1 VRCAELN
8 LPSTYYCGDECAQAH
23 WPKHKVWHKEQ
34 KEREKE
40 LREGT
45 VAEHDRSAAEAQARE
60 AERTGS
66 ELDKRCAA
74 AVALIAEDDHHAADK
89 ALRKIIKEWPEEP
102 SPYHNL
108 ALVMLRSGRNMEAAP
123 MFLKAMELYEDGTKQ
138 WADSTGAAFDLLRH
152 DECDGVPKPEW
163 WNDEALKALSA
174 RVVAVAPDA
183 GTPCTMRAYVLA
195 SEVIFKHN
203 WNAAPR
209 TAMEIKEAVMWF
221 RRAAK
226 VQHTPAAKLSN
237 ETLASQCDA
246 VADSLLAKEEAECG
260 QGPRCRRGR
269 GREDPRCGQGG
280 GGGGPKGGRG
290 QGDSGSQGA
299 SRRGG
304 EGEEAGGQQNGQ

>member
-1 VRCAELN
+1 
-8 LPSTYYCGDECAQAH
+8 
-23 WPKHKVWHKEQ
+23 
-34 KEREKE
+34 
-40 LREGT
+40 
-45 VAEHDRSAAEAQARE
+45 
-60 AERTGS
+60 
-66 ELDKRCAA
+66 
-74 AVALIAEDDHHAADK
+74 
-89 ALRKIIKEWPEEP
+89 
-102 SPYHNL
+102 
-108 ALVMLRSGRNMEAAP
+108 